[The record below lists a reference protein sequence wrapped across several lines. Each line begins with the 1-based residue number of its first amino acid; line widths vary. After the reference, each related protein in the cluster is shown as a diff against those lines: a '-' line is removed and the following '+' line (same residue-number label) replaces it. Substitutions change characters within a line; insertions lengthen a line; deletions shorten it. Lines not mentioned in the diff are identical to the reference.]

1 MLSTLTS
8 LLLFAL
14 AGAISTVPVSITIM
28 ILLSPDPRRGAVP
41 FLIGS
46 VAGSILVVG
55 FSAVGLQFLPGRPRL
70 RQDETVAWIGLGVGV
85 LLIGYAVYL
94 FWHGSKA
101 DSAVVGK
108 MKARFQSARPWEY
121 AVLGLGLNL
130 RPKSILLAVAAGAV
144 ISVREPP
151 WFQGTLLV
159 LAYAV
164 AVQSAVVAPISIWL
178 HSPVR
183 AQAPLTAIYDWM
195 QRNGQTIAAV
205 ATLAIGVLLVI
216 YGIGQL

>member
-8 LLLFAL
+8 LVLFAF

-28 ILLSPDPRRGAVP
+28 ILLSPTPRRGALP

-46 VAGSILVVG
+46 VAGAIVVVG
-55 FSAVGLQFLPGRPRL
+55 LSAVGLQFLPGRPR
-70 RQDETVAWIGLGVGV
+70 RQDEVLAWISLGVGV
-85 LLIGYAVYL
+85 LLVGYAVYL
-94 FWHGSKA
+94 FWHGSQA
-101 DSAVVGK
+101 DNAVLGK
-108 MKARFQSARPWEY
+108 MKARFQSARPWEF

-130 RPKSILLAVAAGAV
+130 RPKSVLLAVAAGAV
-144 ISVREPP
+144 ISVREPA
-151 WFQGTLLV
+151 WFEGTLLI

-164 AVQSAVVAPISIWL
+164 AVQSAVVAPIGIWL
-178 HSPVR
+178 HSPER
-183 AQAPLTAIYDWM
+183 AQAPLTAIYAWM